1 MNKITA
7 VLLLSSM
14 ALSGLAYA
22 SSDKQ
27 EYEGKFCH
35 HGKHEGTRGDAR
47 LQRMTKLLSLSEQQ
61 VTQIRAIKDERKP
74 TKMALRENIKAK
86 RKQLREAFHSEEMDK
101 EKIKQLAK
109 EMGLLV
115 TKKIILRSEIRNE
128 VNKFLTSKQR
138 EKMKGMH
145 RKRHGCK
152 H

>member
-7 VLLLSSM
+7 LLLLSGM
-14 ALSGLAYA
+14 VLSGLAYA
-22 SSDKQ
+22 SSDKD
-27 EYEGKFCH
+27 EYEGKLCH
-35 HGKHEGTRGDAR
+35 HGKHEGARGEAR
-47 LQRMTKLLSLSEQQ
+47 LQRMTKSLSLSEQQ
-61 VTQIRAIKDERKP
+61 VTQIRAIKDERKAN
-74 TKMALRENIKAK
+74 KMALRENIKAK

-101 EKIKQLAK
+101 AKIKQLAE

-145 RKRHGCK
+145 RKRHVCR